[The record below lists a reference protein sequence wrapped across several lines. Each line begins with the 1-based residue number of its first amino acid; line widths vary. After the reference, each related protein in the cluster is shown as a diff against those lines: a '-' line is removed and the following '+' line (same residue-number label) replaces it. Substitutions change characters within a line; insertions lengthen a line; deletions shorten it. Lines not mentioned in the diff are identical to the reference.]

1 MLAALLALLPWL
13 ALLALPW
20 LAFCAWHDLR
30 TRTVPGLLTIP
41 PLVFA
46 IGWQVYLGVWP
57 LAALAATLI
66 FLDDLPWRWRG
77 FLVGVQGLLLAA
89 TWHLSD
95 MMTALL
101 GLVLMFIWLLWKM
114 GAIGG
119 ADAQVV
125 MTLALFFGLSILVP
139 VALATGVQALLQ
151 KFRGK
156 DTIPAMLGIFA
167 GVGIFAG
174 AGIHTLK

>member
-1 MLAALLALLPWL
+1 MTTLLA
-13 ALLALPW
+13 LALPW

-41 PLVFA
+41 PLAAA

-57 LAALAATLI
+57 LAFLAATLI

-77 FLVGVQGLLLAA
+77 FLVGVQGMMLAFA
-89 TWHLSD
+89 WHLSD
-95 MMTALL
+95 ILAALL
-101 GLVLMFIWLLWKM
+101 GLALMLIWLLWKL

-125 MTLALFFGLSILVP
+125 MTLALFFGLPILVP

-156 DTIPAMLGIFA
+156 DSIPAMLGIFA
-167 GVGIFAG
+167 GVGI
-174 AGIHTLK
+174 HTLK